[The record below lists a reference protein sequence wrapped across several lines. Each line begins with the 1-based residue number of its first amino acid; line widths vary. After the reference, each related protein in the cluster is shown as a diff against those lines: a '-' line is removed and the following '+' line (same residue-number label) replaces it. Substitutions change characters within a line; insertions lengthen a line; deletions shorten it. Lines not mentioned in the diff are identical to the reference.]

1 MRFLFSMAYIRELL
15 YTIPAILIAITAH
28 EFAHG
33 YVSYRLGDPTPK
45 REGRLTLNPFAH
57 LDFWGTI
64 CLLLFRMGWAKPV
77 RINTAYYKKQ
87 KKGIILVSLA
97 GPCMNYLVGFLGML
111 LYGVFYQNGSS
122 IMLWF
127 YYLAVINIG
136 LGTFNLIPLPPL
148 DGSNVLQELIP
159 GAGRF
164 FAKIRRYAPLI
175 LVLCLV
181 TGLLWTPINYANT
194 GILNGM
200 WSLVRRIL
208 RIGIFPYR
216 AGSSYL

>member
-77 RINTAYYKKQ
+77 RINTAYYKNR

-164 FAKIRRYAPLI
+164 FAKIRR
-175 LVLCLV
+175 
-181 TGLLWTPINYANT
+181 
-194 GILNGM
+194 
-200 WSLVRRIL
+200 
-208 RIGIFPYR
+208 
-216 AGSSYL
+216 

>member
-77 RINTAYYKKQ
+77 RINTAYYKNR

-148 DGSNVLQELIP
+148 DGSNVLQGLIP
-159 GAGRF
+159 GARRF

-181 TGLLWTPINYANT
+181 TGLLWTPINYVNT

>member
-77 RINTAYYKKQ
+77 RINTAYYKNR
-87 KKGIILVSLA
+87 KKGIILVSVA

-164 FAKIRRYAPLI
+164 FAKTRRYAPLI

-181 TGLLWTPINYANT
+181 TGLLWTPINYVNT